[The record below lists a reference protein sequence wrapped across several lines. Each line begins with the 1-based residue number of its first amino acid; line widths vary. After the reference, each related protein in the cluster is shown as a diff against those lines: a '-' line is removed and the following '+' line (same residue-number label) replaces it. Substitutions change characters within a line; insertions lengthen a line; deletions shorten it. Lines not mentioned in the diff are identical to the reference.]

1 MFSYKENFDFQYK
14 PIISVEDKFMI
25 PFEMENDTKA
35 GKITL
40 EEQITSDKD
49 LQWKYGEVLFEGI
62 CQGCPI
68 EERNITFGDLA
79 LLINCLK
86 PDILFINGKGYED
99 MIEDIVNLNVI
110 PIIIDY
116 VLGTIYIKE
125 IEQYKRF
132 LLKIN

>member
-1 MFSYKENFDFQYK
+1 
-14 PIISVEDKFMI
+14 
-25 PFEMENDTKA
+25 
-35 GKITL
+35 
-40 EEQITSDKD
+40 
-49 LQWKYGEVLFEGI
+49 
-62 CQGCPI
+62 
-68 EERNITFGDLA
+68 
-79 LLINCLK
+79 
-86 PDILFINGKGYED
+86 